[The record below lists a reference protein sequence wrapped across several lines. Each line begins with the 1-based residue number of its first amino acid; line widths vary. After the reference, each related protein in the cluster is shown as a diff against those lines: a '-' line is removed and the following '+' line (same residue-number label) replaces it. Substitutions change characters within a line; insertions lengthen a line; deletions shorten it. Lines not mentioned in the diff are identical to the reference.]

1 VRGALREAVVLV
13 RAGGRRSLLAAAGVA
28 LAATMLG
35 TAVTVSWSL
44 RTGFDRSAE
53 AADLPDIVARF
64 DREPEAQVAERLRAL
79 PNVAATSLRAE
90 ITHVPI
96 AAGTGST
103 PRGVVQVVGSGR
115 RGYAIV
121 DGRDVRGAD
130 DVVVERGVARAWNV

>member
-1 VRGALREAVVLV
+1 MRRRRPRPRHGCCGSRRACSRDEGEDCVLAW
-13 RAGGRRSLLAAAGVA
+13 RSGRWATRPRAAGGAV
-28 LAATMLG
+28 AATMLG

-90 ITHVPI
+90 ITHVP
-96 AAGTGST
+96 
-103 PRGVVQVVGSGR
+103 
-115 RGYAIV
+115 
-121 DGRDVRGAD
+121 
-130 DVVVERGVARAWNV
+130 